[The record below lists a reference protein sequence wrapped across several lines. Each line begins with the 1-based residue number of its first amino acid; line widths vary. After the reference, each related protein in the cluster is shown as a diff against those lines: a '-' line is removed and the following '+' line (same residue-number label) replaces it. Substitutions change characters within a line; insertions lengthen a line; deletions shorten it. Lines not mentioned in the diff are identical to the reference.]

1 MDKYIR
7 TFAEINLDAIHHNFT
22 ELKNC
27 VKSGTKLC
35 AVIKAD
41 GYGHGAVTLAA
52 FLENEI
58 DCIAVATADEAI
70 ELRNSGIKKP
80 ILILSYTHKDDYDA
94 LIKNDIE
101 LTVFSLKDAENMQA
115 AAEKIGKKA
124 LVHISVDTGMTR
136 IGFIPNSESAA
147 EVKKIQGLKNIEI
160 KGIFSHYACADMTD
174 KSTSERQTKK
184 YTDFVKECEAIGV
197 VFPIHHLCNSAAISE
212 FNNHFDMVRMG
223 ISLYGLYP
231 SEFVDKKKVD
241 LHPAMTLKSHVILV
255 KTVPAGEGISYGHIY
270 KTESERKIATVSAGY
285 ADGYPRAL
293 SNRGHVIVRGE
304 FAPIVGKVCMD
315 QVMIDVTDIPDV
327 AVDDEVIL
335 IGSDNGKTVSAEEI
349 GEMSESFNYEVV
361 CGVARR
367 VPRVYKKDGKTVSII
382 NYLRKAD

>member
-27 VKSGTKLC
+27 VKSETKLC

-41 GYGHGAVTLAA
+41 GYGHGAVTLAS
-52 FLENEI
+52 FLKNEI
-58 DCIAVATADEAI
+58 DYIAVATADEAI
-70 ELRNSGIKKP
+70 ELRNSGINKP

-147 EVKKIQGLKNIEI
+147 EVKKIQDLKNIEI

-174 KSTSERQTKK
+174 KSTSERQTEK
-184 YTDFVKECEAIGV
+184 YKNFVKECEATGV